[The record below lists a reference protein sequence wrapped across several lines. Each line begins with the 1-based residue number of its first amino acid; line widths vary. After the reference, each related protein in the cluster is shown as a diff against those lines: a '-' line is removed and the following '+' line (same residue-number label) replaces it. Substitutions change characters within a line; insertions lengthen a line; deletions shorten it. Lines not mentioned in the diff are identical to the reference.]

1 MILHEQRM
9 NSWGIPLD
17 METAIRERDQACVYC
32 GIAFLE
38 AGANGGSRKRVAT
51 WEHIENDARIVTLEN
66 IALCCNSCNASK
78 GAKEL
83 VVWLASDYCQHKG
96 ISRDSV
102 ASVVQAHLV

>member
-1 MILHEQRM
+1 M

-32 GIAFLE
+32 GIAFLK
-38 AGANGGSRKRVAT
+38 ADANGGSRKRVAT

-83 VVWLASDYCQHKG
+83 VVWLASDYCQRES
-96 ISRDSV
+96 ISGDSV